1 MRFAML
7 ILSVLCG
14 LAWNVRVGAQSSSL
28 YLQENVT
35 PVAAAQ
41 PQTRDGQPN
50 LLSPAIARTSFTA
63 VALPKPRK
71 FAKHDL
77 ITIIVRESTEND
89 SKSSLDTEKDSSFD
103 AELSQFPN
111 LAELIK
117 LQLIPSRFDNGT
129 PRVGLSLSNEFEGE
143 GNFKRRDT
151 FTTRLTAEII
161 DVKPNGLLVV
171 EARKFIRTNKE
182 TVNVVLSGTARTRDI
197 AADNTIL
204 STNLHNLR
212 LVKDHDGEL
221 RKATKKGVIT
231 QVFEGLFGP

>member
-1 MRFAML
+1 MYHNMISLMILTL
-7 ILSVLCG
+7 IAISADVS
-14 LAWNVRVGAQSSSL
+14 AQSSSL
-28 YLQENVT
+28 YLQENVPT
-35 PVAAAQ
+35 AAAAT
-41 PQTRDGQPN
+41 PTRTGQPN
-50 LLSPAIARTSFTA
+50 LLSPAIARTSLTA
-63 VALPKPRK
+63 VALPAPRE

-89 SKSSLDTEKDSSFD
+89 SKSTLDTDKKSSID

-117 LQLIPSRFDNGT
+117 LQLIPSRFGRGT
-129 PRVGLSLSNEFEGE
+129 PKVGLDMNTTFEGE
-143 GNFKRRDT
+143 GNFKRKDT
-151 FTTRLTAEII
+151 FTTRIAAEII
-161 DVKPNGLLVV
+161 DVKPNGLIIV

-182 TVNVVLSGTARTRDI
+182 TLNVVLTGSARTKDI
-197 AADNTIL
+197 GGDNTVL

-221 RKATKKGVIT
+221 RKATKKGLIT

>member
-1 MRFAML
+1 MYHNMIGIMILTL
-7 ILSVLCG
+7 IAITAKVS
-14 LAWNVRVGAQSSSL
+14 AQSSSL
-28 YLQENVT
+28 YLQENVPT
-35 PVAAAQ
+35 AAAST
-41 PQTRDGQPN
+41 PTREGQPN
-50 LLSPAIARTSFTA
+50 LLSPAIARTSLTA

-89 SKSSLDTEKDSSFD
+89 SKSTLDTDKKSSID

-129 PRVGLSLSNEFEGE
+129 PKVGLDMSTTFEGE
-143 GNFKRRDT
+143 GNFKRKDT
-151 FTTRLTAEII
+151 FTTRIAAEII
-161 DVKPNGLLVV
+161 DVKPNGLIIV

-182 TVNVVLSGTARTRDI
+182 TLNVVLTGSARTKDI
-197 AADNTIL
+197 GGDNTVL

-221 RKATKKGVIT
+221 RKATKKGLIT